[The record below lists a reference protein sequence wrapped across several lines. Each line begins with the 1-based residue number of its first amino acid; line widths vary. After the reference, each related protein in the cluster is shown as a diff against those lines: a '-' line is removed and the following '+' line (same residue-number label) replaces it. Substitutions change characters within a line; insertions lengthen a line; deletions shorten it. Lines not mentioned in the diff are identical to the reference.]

1 MRYHRDGTQPQ
12 PDEVFVFGSNLAGVH
27 GAGAAKQAVEYG
39 AKYGMGVG
47 MTGRAYAIPTK
58 NEDINTMPVV
68 EIASYIDGFVK
79 FTNAHPGVK
88 FFVTRVGCGLAG
100 HKDDDI
106 APLFKGCSDNCNLP
120 DQWKT
125 YFMPAGCTTKDI

>member
-1 MRYHRDGTQPQ
+1 MYQKLTTCKI
-12 PDEVFVFGSNLAGVH
+12 VGSN
-27 GAGAAKQAVEYG
+27 
-39 AKYGMGVG
+39 
-47 MTGRAYAIPTK
+47 PTWYSK
-58 NEDINTMPVV
+58 PVV

-100 HKDDDI
+100 LKDDDI

-125 YFMPAGCTTKDI
+125 YFMPAGRTTKDI